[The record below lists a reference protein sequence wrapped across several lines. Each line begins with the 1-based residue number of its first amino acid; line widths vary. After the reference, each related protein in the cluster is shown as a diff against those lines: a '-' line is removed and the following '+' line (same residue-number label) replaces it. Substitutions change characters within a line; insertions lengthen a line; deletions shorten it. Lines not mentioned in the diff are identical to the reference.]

1 MRGKKGEGAV
11 SLSYGLIFSII
22 IIVAILAVSFYAI
35 KSFVNL
41 SRCGEVG
48 IFYDGLQDE
57 INRAWTSGAYEDGFD
72 GTLPAGIEKVCFGE
86 LSSTPIA
93 AYSGYYEEIQDL
105 EYVSDANIFLFPPDK
120 ACEGDLFSNKLE
132 HVVFDDFF
140 CADVSKGKVEA
151 LKIEFNDLEGPL
163 VRISLG

>member
-1 MRGKKGEGAV
+1 M
-11 SLSYGLIFSII
+11 SYGLIFSII

-35 KSFVNL
+35 NRFVNL
-41 SRCGEVG
+41 SRCGEIG

-57 INRAWTSGAYEDGFD
+57 INRAWTSGVYEDRFD

-86 LSSTPIA
+86 LSSTPIE
-93 AYSGYYEEIQDL
+93 AYSRYYEEIQDL
-105 EYVSDANIFLFPPDK
+105 EYVTGANVFLFPTEK

-132 HVVFDDFF
+132 HVIFGEFF
-140 CADVSKGKVEA
+140 CADVSKGEVEA
-151 LKIEFNDLEGPL
+151 LKIEFNDLENPL